1 MAGHSKFANIKHRKG
16 RQDAMRAKI
25 FTKIAREITTAAK
38 HGSPD
43 PSMNPRLR
51 LAIQNG
57 RSQSMP
63 KDRIER
69 AIQQASAA
77 GGDDYKAVRYEGFGP
92 GGVGIIVET
101 LTDNLNRTGG
111 NLRSY
116 FTKTG
121 GNLGTTNSVTSG
133 FDRVGEI
140 RFALE
145 VASED
150 DMMEAALEAG
160 ADDVSFDEDGHLITC
175 TFETLSEVSGAL
187 VAKFGDAL
195 SANVIWR
202 PHLSIAV
209 EGDAAKSLIKLLD
222 TLEEDDDVQDV
233 FGNYEL
239 DEKDLAE

>member
-1 MAGHSKFANIKHRKG
+1 MAGHSKFKNIMHRKG
-16 RQDAMRAKI
+16 KQDAVRAKM
-25 FTKIAREITTAAK
+25 FTKIAREITSAAK
-38 HGSPD
+38 QGAAD
-43 PSMNPRLR
+43 PAMNPRLR
-51 LAIQNG
+51 LAVQNA

-69 AIQQASAA
+69 AIQQAAAA
-77 GGDDYKAVRYEGFGP
+77 GGDDYKNIRYEGFGP

-101 LTDNLNRTGG
+101 LTDNLNRTAG

-116 FTKTG
+116 FAKMG

-140 RFALE
+140 RFAAN

-150 DMMEAALEAG
+150 EMMEAALESG

-175 TFETLSEVSGAL
+175 TFETLSEVSNTL
-187 VAKFGDAL
+187 VEKYGDPESAGVVWRAHANIEVTGDAGKTL
-195 SANVIWR
+195 M
-202 PHLSIAV
+202 
-209 EGDAAKSLIKLLD
+209 KLLE
-222 TLEEDDDVQDV
+222 TLEDDDDVQDV

-239 DEKDLAE
+239 DESLAE